1 MVAPGRPGPATP
13 ILQWLGWLRRGAGW
27 CRVRVIETHA
37 SGRLPAVVAHADW
50 SVDPGKRWVACAA
63 HEGGG
68 RYRALMPGPA
78 GPLPDLFGGLRRSA
92 ACPGAVL
99 FGFDFPLGLP
109 LAYARRAGV
118 EDFRRLLPTLGRGAW
133 RDFFSVAERAE
144 EVSLA
149 RPFYPA
155 RAGKRGTVA
164 RRHLVEGLGLGSYD
178 DLLRRCDRAGGRRTA
193 ACAMFWTL
201 GPQQVGK
208 AAIVGWR
215 DLLIPALRG
224 SHDLALWPF
233 DGGLGELLAG
243 RDIVA
248 AETYPAEVYG
258 HLGLGFGTGAGGKRA
273 QAARAAQAP
282 RLLQRAGD
290 LGLGL
295 DRRLRDAIADGFG
308 PAPDGEDPFDATV
321 GLLGMVNV
329 VLGRRPA
336 GAPGDAGVRRIEG
349 WILGQMEAV

>member
-1 MVAPGRPGPATP
+1 LNR
-13 ILQWLGWLRRGAGW
+13 Q
-27 CRVRVIETHA
+27 CA
-37 SGRLPAVVAHADW
+37 SNRLPAVVGHADW
-50 SVDPGKRWVACAA
+50 SVDPGKRWVARAV

-78 GPLPDLFGGLRRSA
+78 GPLSGLLDGLRQGADR
-92 ACPGAVL
+92 PGPVL

-109 LAYARRAGV
+109 CSYARRAGID
-118 EDFRRLLPTLGRGAW
+118 DFRRLLPTLGRGAW
-133 RDFFSVAERAE
+133 RSFFSVAERPE
-144 EVSLA
+144 QVGLA

-155 RAGKRGTVA
+155 KAGTRGTVA
-164 RRHLVEGLGLGSYD
+164 RRHLIDGLGLGSYD
-178 DLLRRCDRAGGRRTA
+178 DLLRRCDKAGGGRPA

-215 DLLIPALRG
+215 NLLIPALRG
-224 SHDLALWPF
+224 GHDLALWPF
-233 DGGLGELLAG
+233 DGDLGELLAS
-243 RDIVA
+243 RDMVV
-248 AETYPAEVYG
+248 AETYPAEIYG
-258 HLGLGFGTGAGGKRA
+258 HLGLGFGTGAGGKRV
-273 QAARAAQAP
+273 QSARAAQAP
-282 RLLQRAGD
+282 RLLQQARR

-329 VLGRRPA
+329 VVGGRPA
-336 GAPGDAGVRRIEG
+336 GAPGDAEVRRIEG
-349 WILGQMEAV
+349 WSLGQK